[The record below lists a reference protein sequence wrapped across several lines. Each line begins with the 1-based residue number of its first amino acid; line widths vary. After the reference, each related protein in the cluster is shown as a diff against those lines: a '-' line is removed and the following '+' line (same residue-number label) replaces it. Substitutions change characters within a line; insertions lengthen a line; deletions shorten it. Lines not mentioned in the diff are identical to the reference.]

1 MFTDLNSE
9 IFAWI
14 RGGFF
19 ILAIYHLLLYFQN
32 GKKLYLYY
40 CLYLLTFFAFFAS
53 RLFQNIDN
61 DMILGFFSIPM
72 FFLTS
77 ASFYALTRTILET
90 KSRIPKWDHYFK
102 IATVVSVGIAFLF
115 FILQLFLGSEFSLSF
130 VRIIGPFY
138 YLFVIITAFV
148 VLETKLK
155 SAIYFSVSTFLFAIL
170 GLITLMQYY
179 VGVEPFFEINIIPI
193 FFLYIGAFIQSMSF
207 AYIIGLSV
215 KRVEMQNKSAEIK
228 LAFKYKELEELKM
241 TALQSQMNP
250 HFLFNSLNSINN
262 FVLKSEVEKASD
274 YITKFSRLIR
284 VILKSSTSLTV
295 PFSEELG
302 ILSLYVKLEQMR
314 INGGFEYIVKIDKDI
329 RLEEIKVPPLFLQPF
344 IENSIWHGLTHI
356 EGDKRISLTISKEED
371 NIICE
376 IIDNG
381 IGIDK
386 AREQSHKKID
396 RRKFFGTQATENRIQ
411 LLYKKANVDIDVIDI
426 SDEASTGTKV
436 KITFPHILK
445 V

>member
-1 MFTDLNSE
+1 MMT
-9 IFAWI
+9 
-14 RGGFF
+14 
-19 ILAIYHLLLYFQN
+19 
-32 GKKLYLYY
+32 
-40 CLYLLTFFAFFAS
+40 
-53 RLFQNIDN
+53 
-61 DMILGFFSIPM
+61 
-72 FFLTS
+72 
-77 ASFYALTRTILET
+77 
-90 KSRIPKWDHYFK
+90 
-102 IATVVSVGIAFLF
+102 
-115 FILQLFLGSEFSLSF
+115 
-130 VRIIGPFY
+130 
-138 YLFVIITAFV
+138 
-148 VLETKLK
+148 
-155 SAIYFSVSTFLFAIL
+155 
-170 GLITLMQYY
+170 
-179 VGVEPFFEINIIPI
+179 
-193 FFLYIGAFIQSMSF
+193 F

-314 INGGFEYIVKIDKDI
+314 INGGFEYVVKIDKDI

-344 IENSIWHGLTHI
+344 IENSIWHGLTHVD
-356 EGDKRISLTISKEED
+356 GDKRISLTISKKED

-376 IIDNG
+376 IVDNG
-381 IGIDK
+381 IGINK
-386 AREQSHKKID
+386 ARAQSHKKID

-411 LLYKKANVDIDVIDI
+411 LLYKKSNVDIDFTDI
-426 SDEASTGTKV
+426 SNETSSGTKV

-445 V
+445 E